1 MFAPCLQFVF
11 KHPSQMVFICKW
23 GFSMRFYKQQW
34 ICDFCSWVFSKRMTS
49 SLLQIL
55 DGWRTQ
61 LGREEG
67 GQGGLKAK
75 VLVRPLDNSRAQLE
89 TCHGLLILSC
99 MCSQNVVWMLSIL
112 PQHIL
117 HHSCHWLWI
126 YIHRILL
133 YHMRGCDYQRWWV
146 RISWHL
152 SVQGIGIIIWV
163 NIRRPLG
170 LWWRKISGPAQ
181 CQIQIRFDIS
191 PIGKIKS
198 PNKSFNSSIWINFV
212 NLHCFFLVSLFSQT
226 LSLRD
231 SFNCLPSSSC

>member
-1 MFAPCLQFVF
+1 MWFLLMGVL
-11 KHPSQMVFICKW
+11 KT
-23 GFSMRFYKQQW
+23 
-34 ICDFCSWVFSKRMTS
+34 DDS

-55 DGWRTQ
+55 NGWRTQ

-126 YIHRILL
+126 YIHQILL
-133 YHMRGCDYQRWWV
+133 YHMRGCDYRRWWV

-163 NIRRPLG
+163 NIRRPFG

-212 NLHCFFLVSLFSQT
+212 NLHCLFLWVCSLRLSLSQRLFQLSSKFLMLKIASCFFLTCCSLSQFSH
-226 LSLRD
+226 
-231 SFNCLPSSSC
+231 SFLG